1 MMADIR
7 IIQRLPM
14 QRSNTL
20 NTAAGSALIVPGL
33 LFFIGV
39 TLTYMFKVASF
50 GQVFDDFVTRTLV
63 PFNAGSVILNA
74 LIVLGPLA
82 AAVITGVPFARQ
94 YVTFRQGDALMTIKI
109 TREGVWPLVV
119 IIAGLCLTLIF
130 GTYLL
135 AENWQCITGAQTRC

>member
-1 MMADIR
+1 
-7 IIQRLPM
+7 M
-14 QRSNTL
+14 QKTNTL
-20 NTAAGSALIVPGL
+20 TTAASSALIVPGL

-39 TLTYMFKVASF
+39 SLTYFFRVASF

-63 PFNAGSVILNA
+63 PFNVASVILNA

-82 AAVITGVPFARQ
+82 AAVITGIPFVRQ
-94 YVTFRQGDALMTIKI
+94 YVTFKQDGALMTIRI

-135 AENWQCITGAQTRC
+135 AENWKCITGAQTRC